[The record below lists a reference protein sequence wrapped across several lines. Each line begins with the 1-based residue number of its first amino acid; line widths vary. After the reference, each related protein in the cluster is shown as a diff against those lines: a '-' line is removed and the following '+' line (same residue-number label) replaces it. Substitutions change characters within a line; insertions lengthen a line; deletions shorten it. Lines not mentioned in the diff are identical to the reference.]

1 MLKLQSNERP
11 IPLLDYGMCA
21 NPHLMKMMQDMTVVG
36 TVRFLA
42 VDPHAEEGNKRW
54 LRCRPA
60 PMVLVVE
67 GNRYSLARRED
78 DRRQVGE
85 EVVAHA

>member
-1 MLKLQSNERP
+1 VLKLQNTERP
-11 IPLLDYGMCA
+11 IPLLDYGLCA
-21 NPHLMKMMQDMTVVG
+21 NPHLVKVLQDITVVG

-42 VDPHAEEGNKRW
+42 VDPPVEEDSKLW

-60 PMVLVVE
+60 PIVLVVE
-67 GNRYSLARRED
+67 GNSYFLAQRED